1 MNINRLYFCFTAAFM
16 VLLAPATVLAGD
28 FSAAELPPNAKK
40 VGDLKPTFYW
50 VALEAS
56 DSLPRAN
63 VLLDVNGALI
73 AKVSDKFFSAIRM
86 EGTGRLLDGRVVN
99 FHARVGKEVRWRVCP
114 PSAPY
119 GYGLENF
126 VLKPFRSVAVD
137 PSVVPIPSRVYIP
150 AAKGALLPDG
160 SVHEIGRAHV

>member
-1 MNINRLYFCFTAAFM
+1 MLFR
-16 VLLAPATVLAGD
+16 
-28 FSAAELPPNAKK
+28 S
-40 VGDLKPTFYW
+40 
-50 VALEAS
+50 
-56 DSLPRAN
+56 
-63 VLLDVNGALI
+63 
-73 AKVSDKFFSAIRM
+73 
-86 EGTGRLLDGRVVN
+86 
-99 FHARVGKEVRWRVCP
+99 VCP

-160 SVHEIGRAHV
+160 SVHDGFFEAVDIGEAIQNQRIDIFTAMGDQSAVFERHGLSNMKATPVYLVEP